1 MWTTLM
7 QSFNVFAA
15 LIVTLFLKR
24 TINLEQYLTTC
35 SERVKNVYPRNVY
48 QIRATLFNKL
58 DSFGIK
64 YTTEQKLFW
73 NLAILDF
80 WNH

>member
-1 MWTTLM
+1 M

-15 LIVTLFLKR
+15 LIVTLFLNR

-35 SERVKNVYPRNVY
+35 SERVKNVYPGNVY

-64 YTTEQKLFW
+64 YTTEQKLF
-73 NLAILDF
+73 
-80 WNH
+80 